1 MNAIETVKSWIDA
14 FPTVKRLIEYR
25 STLSDDQKRRLDHL
39 IEIIRW
45 ADKLEERVNV
55 DMQER
60 KTAANMFFGQFLGFA
75 NDHEIKAT
83 DTRAILAKVE
93 TARKWLFEKGLV
105 DNHDSAVNIARAV
118 EYVARLRWF

>member
-39 IEIIRW
+39 VEIIRW
-45 ADKLEERVNV
+45 ADRINEQTKTAV
-55 DMQER
+55 DER
-60 KTAANMFFGQFLGFA
+60 KTAACMFWGQFLGFA

-118 EYVARLRWF
+118 EFVSRLRWL

>member
-39 IEIIRW
+39 VEIIRW

-93 TARKWLFEKGLV
+93 TARKWLFEKGLI

-118 EYVARLRWF
+118 EYVAHLRWF